1 MKIRANA
8 KKLPRGKTNW
18 KKIDAL
24 SDAEIKRRARSD
36 PDAQPLTREQLA
48 AMRRIPD
55 VKRIR
60 LGLGL
65 SQGGFSS
72 AYQIP
77 LGTLRD
83 WEQGRSEPDQPSR
96 TLLQVIEQM
105 PDKVKAAL
113 EKHRKSSLQA

>member
-1 MKIRANA
+1 MKIRANPRN
-8 KKLPRGKTNW
+8 LPQGKTNW
-18 KKIDAL
+18 KKIDRL
-24 SDAEIKRRARSD
+24 SDEEIKRRARSD
-36 PDAQPLTREQLA
+36 PDAQPLTGEQLA

-65 SQGGFSS
+65 SQEDFAN

-83 WEQGRSEPDQPSR
+83 WEQGRTEPDQPSR
-96 TLLQVIEQM
+96 TLLQLIEQM
-105 PDKVKAAL
+105 PDSVKAAL
-113 EKHRKSSLQA
+113 EEYRKSSVKM

>member
-8 KKLPRGKTNW
+8 KKLPQGKTNW
-18 KKIDAL
+18 KELDAV

-65 SQGGFSS
+65 SQEDFAS

-113 EKHRKSSLQA
+113 EKYRKSSVQT

>member
-1 MKIRANA
+1 MKIRAN
-8 KKLPRGKTNW
+8 PRNFPQGKSNW
-18 KKIDAL
+18 KETDRL
-24 SDAEIKRRARSD
+24 SDEEIKRRARSD
-36 PDAQPLTREQLA
+36 PDAQPLTGEQLA

-65 SQGGFSS
+65 SQEDFAN

-83 WEQGRSEPDQPSR
+83 WEQGRTEPDQPSR
-96 TLLQVIEQM
+96 TLLQLIEQM
-105 PDKVKAAL
+105 PDSVKAAL
-113 EKHRKSSLQA
+113 EEYRKSSVKM